1 MKKTFKI
8 EKLVR
13 DNYVN
18 LMAQQNIFVHSHQL
32 SQDMLSKSLKRK
44 LLEEAEE
51 VFEEEDK
58 NLLQEEMGDVLEVLY
73 SLCHFYGFSMDDIE
87 KKRQEKTKQRGS
99 FTKGTYVTSLTIDE
113 SNDHIHYFL
122 DKPHIYPEI
131 KDHQE

>member
-58 NLLQEEMGDVLEVLY
+58 NLLHL
-73 SLCHFYGFSMDDIE
+73 
-87 KKRQEKTKQRGS
+87 
-99 FTKGTYVTSLTIDE
+99 
-113 SNDHIHYFL
+113 
-122 DKPHIYPEI
+122 
-131 KDHQE
+131 